1 MFNLVKSLPKL
12 DVGIVDVERVVCVV
26 SVGVVDDK
34 LSDGSD
40 NDGIEGTDNGG
51 RPGVAGLSEGIDGI
65 DGIDGTPTDGIDPI

>member
-1 MFNLVKSLPKL
+1 MTSYNAMERGHKHYIMIQAMFVNVFKYNGGGSY
-12 DVGIVDVERVVCVV
+12 VVCVV

-51 RPGVAGLSEGIDGI
+51 RPEL
-65 DGIDGTPTDGIDPI
+65 TN